1 MKFEENMFN
10 TSMDEMEYT
19 RGGYNG
25 SYKARSL
32 AIQLYTLEG
41 VF

>member
-1 MKFEENMFN
+1 MKFEENRYKRL
-10 TSMDEMEYT
+10 MDEMKYT
-19 RGGYNG
+19 GGGYNG
-25 SYKARSL
+25 SYKARSP